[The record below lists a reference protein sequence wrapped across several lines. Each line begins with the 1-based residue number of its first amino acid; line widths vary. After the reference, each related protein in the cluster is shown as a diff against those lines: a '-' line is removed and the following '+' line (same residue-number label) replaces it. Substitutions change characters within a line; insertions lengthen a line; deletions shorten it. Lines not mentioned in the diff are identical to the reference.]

1 MIATGR
7 KILLTILASAS
18 MTKIVNACSVAVDPT
33 NPTYDPIA
41 ENNFY
46 GAIYF
51 YSSIFLILA
60 IIVSYFLS
68 GRKTL
73 WFVIVTITSV
83 ILMIPILFVFGIMFQ
98 DCGHTSLGIIKW
110 YFLFLLFLFTFQ
122 IVSWIIGKR
131 KSKEPLP

>member
-1 MIATGR
+1 MKKLALTNLM
-7 KILLTILASAS
+7 LLTAIKSVS
-18 MTKIVNACSVAVDPT
+18 ACSVAVDPN
-33 NPTYDPIA
+33 NPNYDPIA

-68 GRKTL
+68 GRKRL

-83 ILMIPILFVFGIMFQ
+83 FLMIPILFVFGIMLKG
-98 DCGHTSLGIIKW
+98 CGNISLGIIKW
-110 YFLFLLFLFTFQ
+110 YFIFLLFLFTFQ
-122 IVSWIIGKR
+122 IVSWIIRKR
-131 KSKEPLP
+131 RLKETLP